1 MVSWSSA
8 LRRSHQATRRHA
20 QLLPLSTKKLV
31 EAHLLSDDDTA
42 DGFEKGCALI
52 RANLGVDPTQGTYD
66 DWAANYAQALWL
78 EKWRMR
84 NKAEMMAA
92 LFGGKGK

>member
-1 MVSWSSA
+1 MSQEGSEAENVVSCSSTHIR
-8 LRRSHQATRRHA
+8 L
-20 QLLPLSTKKLV
+20 K
-31 EAHLLSDDDTA
+31 LLSDDDTA

-52 RANLGVDPTQGTYD
+52 RANLGVDPTKGNYD

-84 NKAEMMAA
+84 NKTEMMAA
-92 LFGGKGK
+92 LFGGKEK